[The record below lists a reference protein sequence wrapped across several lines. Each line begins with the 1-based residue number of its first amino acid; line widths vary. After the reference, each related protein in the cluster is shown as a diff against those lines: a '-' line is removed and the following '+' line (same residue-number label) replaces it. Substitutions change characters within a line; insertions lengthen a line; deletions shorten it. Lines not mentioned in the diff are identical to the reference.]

1 MLDCL
6 KTKGNEVGKSKC
18 SILALLQLLAT
29 LSVPLAIGLYTIVH
43 KTNESDLAR
52 QNRRKDL
59 DIAGGNRAKDES
71 IANEVRKENILVE
84 YQNSLAKILLDHGMT
99 LNGSVSAR
107 FVVRVKTL
115 TAVKQLDTVRKAFLI
130 QSLYEANLITTAVS
144 TESIISLE
152 GADLN
157 KLHLGSTEDDT
168 ERPSHACLSLA
179 GAILTNA
186 SFRLDNLNGANFTN
200 AKLRFAD
207 FTDSRTDYGQYCY
220 HKIPPLS
227 VSFHSAIL
235 NEANFMTALYDNA
248 IFTYAKMSKAN
259 LQKFT
264 CRYCNV
270 VGANL
275 SEADLTG
282 VTFNG
287 PANIGWAKFI
297 NSKLINA
304 SFTDGVNFQ
313 QSDFTRANANGISF
327 RQSLFG
333 FMAYRNVQRSPHY
346 TKPLIR
352 RELDRQLTVMVLVQV
367 LVNIFTLL
375 PYAIVNILSLQMEN
389 TNNLLLKTQVQLA
402 SNITLIMY
410 YVYYANP
417 FYIYICASERFR
429 RQLIHVLFTVPLNRW
444 KRQPRIIINQVLPQ
458 L

>member
-1 MLDCL
+1 MDCL
-6 KTKGNEVGKSKC
+6 KTKTNEVGKSKC
-18 SILALLQLLAT
+18 SIFALLQLLAT

-157 KLHLGSTEDDT
+157 RLHLGSTEDDT

-220 HKIPPLS
+220 HQIPPLS

-287 PANIGWAKFI
+287 PANIGWAKFN

-313 QSDFTRANANGISF
+313 QSDFTRANANGIS
-327 RQSLFG
+327 
-333 FMAYRNVQRSPHY
+333 
-346 TKPLIR
+346 IR
-352 RELDRQLTVMVLVQV
+352 KCM
-367 LVNIFTLL
+367 
-375 PYAIVNILSLQMEN
+375 
-389 TNNLLLKTQVQLA
+389 
-402 SNITLIMY
+402 
-410 YVYYANP
+410 
-417 FYIYICASERFR
+417 FYSATFFNSTFN
-429 RQLIHVLFTVPLNRW
+429 HAT
-444 KRQPRIIINQVLPQ
+444 IINSDFTYARMDSIDISQGMITNSVFNNAHLVDVNFSHTTCRQCTFLNAILTGANFQGAIFNMCNFTGTQINDKQLEQASSLAGSILPNGT
-458 L
+458 LVPN